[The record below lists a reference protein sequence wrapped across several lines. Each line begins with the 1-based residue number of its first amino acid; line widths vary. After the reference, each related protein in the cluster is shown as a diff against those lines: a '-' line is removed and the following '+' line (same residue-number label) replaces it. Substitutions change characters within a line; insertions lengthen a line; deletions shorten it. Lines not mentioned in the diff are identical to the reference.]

1 METNIFY
8 LITQFW
14 HENEQKPFSPRET
27 QLYFYLL
34 AEHNRQ
40 RRQNPFG
47 SSTRRITSSL
57 GFSKQTLSRLRKKLQ
72 GRGLLVYEK
81 GKNQSTVPRYMLIL
95 NPQSSNTGPQDGT
108 QDGTPTS
115 RGSITDTQ
123 NGTQDGTPKPQGSI
137 TDPQDGTIIKS
148 NKSNNIINNI
158 YIEKNL
164 SLEEIK
170 ARLLNDTQWKG
181 KVRELARARGFD
193 VDEKRVGE
201 WLEEFFLY
209 LQTCGTQTKSI
220 GEAQRY
226 FVNWMIKRV
235 NVYSKP
241 SNGNAGRS
249 GAPSGYRVGVKLT
262 DNSLDKFK
270 DIKGWESFTIN
281 DD

>member
-8 LITQFW
+8 LMTQFW
-14 HENEQKPFSPRET
+14 HENEQQPFSSRET

-47 SSTRRITSSL
+47 CSTRRITSSL
-57 GFSKQTLSRLRKKLQ
+57 GLSKQTLSRLRKKLQ
-72 GRGLLVYEK
+72 ERGLLVYEK
-81 GKNQSTVPRYMLIL
+81 GKNQSAVPRYMLIL
-95 NPQSSNTGPQDGT
+95 NPQSSNTDPQDGT
-108 QDGTPTS
+108 QDGTPMS
-115 RGSITDTQ
+115 RSSNTDTQ

-148 NKSNNIINNI
+148 NKSNIIINNI
-158 YIEKNL
+158 YKEKFL
-164 SLEEIK
+164 SLEELK
-170 ARLLNDTQWKG
+170 AWLLNDTQWKG
-181 KVRELARARGFD
+181 KVKELARARGFD
-193 VDEKRVGE
+193 VDEKRVGG

-226 FVNWMIKRV
+226 FVNWMIKRA
-235 NVYSKP
+235 NVDSKP

-270 DIKGWESFTIN
+270 GITGWESFTIN

>member
-14 HENEQKPFSPRET
+14 HENEQQPFSSRET

-40 RRQNPFG
+40 RRQNPF
-47 SSTRRITSSL
+47 SCSTRRITSSL
-57 GFSKQTLSRLRKKLQ
+57 GFSRQTLSRLRKNLQ

-81 GKNQSTVPRYMLIL
+81 GKNQSTVPRYILIL

-108 QDGTPTS
+108 PMPRCS
-115 RGSITDTQ
+115 
-123 NGTQDGTPKPQGSI
+123 N

-148 NKSNNIINNI
+148 NKSNIINNI
-158 YIEKNL
+158 YKEKFL

-226 FVNWMIKRV
+226 FVNWMIKRA
-235 NVYSKP
+235 NVDSKP
-241 SNGNAGRS
+241 SNGNVGRS

-270 DIKGWESFTIN
+270 GITGWESFR
-281 DD
+281 

>member
-47 SSTRRITSSL
+47 CSTRRITSSL
-57 GFSKQTLSRLRKKLQ
+57 GLSRKTLCILREKLRA
-72 GRGLLVYEK
+72 RGLLIYEK
-81 GKNQSTVPRYMLIL
+81 GKSSSSVPKYSLIL
-95 NPQSSNTGPQDGT
+95 NSQCFA
-108 QDGTPTS
+108 
-115 RGSITDTQ
+115 TDTQ
-123 NGTQDGTPKPQGSI
+123 KETLKETGNSQCFAADTQKE
-137 TDPQDGTIIKS
+137 TIIKS
-148 NKSNNIINNI
+148 NKSNINNNI
-158 YIEKNL
+158 YKEKFL

-193 VDEKRVGE
+193 VDEKRVGG

-226 FVNWMIKRV
+226 FVNWMIKRA
-235 NVYSKP
+235 NVDSKP

-270 DIKGWESFTIN
+270 DIKGWESFTN
-281 DD
+281 KRTDD

>member
-14 HENEQKPFSPRET
+14 HENEQKPFSSRET

-47 SSTRRITSSL
+47 CSTRRLTSSL
-57 GFSKQTLSRLRKKLQ
+57 GFSKQTLSRLRKNLQ

-81 GKNQSTVPRYMLIL
+81 GKNQSAVPRYLLIL
-95 NPQSSNTGPQDGT
+95 NPQSSNTDPQDGT

-115 RGSITDTQ
+115 
-123 NGTQDGTPKPQGSI
+123 QGSI

-148 NKSNNIINNI
+148 NKSNIINNNI
-158 YIEKNL
+158 YKEKNL

-193 VDEKRVGE
+193 VDEKRGGE

-226 FVNWMIKRV
+226 FVNWMIKRA
-235 NVYSKP
+235 NVDSKP
-241 SNGNAGRS
+241 SNGNVGRS

-270 DIKGWESFTIN
+270 DIKGWESFR
-281 DD
+281 